1 MSLAVREV
9 LHDPLGR
16 ILFDPASVALVG
28 VSSDRTRTTGR
39 PLSFL
44 RRANFRGTVY
54 AVNRNRSRVQDER
67 AWPSLASLPEVPEQ
81 VFVMTPTDLVVD
93 TVQECVELGVGVVT
107 VLADGF
113 AESGPAGLAR
123 TNQLRKLIDGSATR
137 IVGPS
142 SLGVVNL
149 RNGLVLTAN
158 AVFAEAD
165 PLVGDI
171 LAVSQ
176 SGSMIGALVS
186 RGKALGVGFA
196 SLVSVGNEVDL
207 NVGEICAATLDDPA
221 IRGYAL
227 FLESITGADS
237 LHRFAAAA
245 AVAGRPV
252 VAYKLG
258 RSSAGAE
265 LAQSHT
271 GALVGEEEVSAAFLA
286 DCGIARVRTLD
297 GLIEGVSLARR
308 VPATASIRKPRVGV
322 VTSTGG
328 GAAMVV
334 DQLGVLGINVQPPSA
349 ETFAKL
355 AERGAPARTA
365 RIVDL
370 TLDGARYEVMR
381 AALATLTEAREHDA
395 LIVVVG
401 SSARLGP
408 ETAVRPIIEL
418 ADTGLPLAAFL
429 APDAPKATAALIA
442 AGVPCFRS
450 PESCADAVSAVFS
463 RRLRGG
469 VVTTQTRR
477 SGSPD
482 ATAPAA
488 TIERTLDENTA
499 YHVLDAI
506 GVPRVAT
513 AVITDDEVPELPF
526 GYPVVAKALSAAI
539 PHKTD
544 VGGVVLGIADAD
556 GLRESIR
563 AIRASVSSHRP
574 DLGPLPVLVEPM
586 VAGLAEVLVGYRIDP
601 QVGPIVLVAAGGE
614 LAEMYVDRSLRL
626 APVDLAT
633 AREMIGEV
641 RSLRVLEGFRRRPA
655 ADVEALARAIVS
667 LSHLAERPEMSE
679 LEINPLLVQTA
690 GQGVV
695 AVDTLARIREADPD
709 AADQEE
715 VAHDDSAGR
724 TTAGPLPG

>member
-1 MSLAVREV
+1 MSMALTSGTAAEAN
-9 LHDPLGR
+9 PLGR
-16 ILFDPASVALVG
+16 PLFNPASVALIG
-28 VSSDRTRTTGR
+28 ASNDATRTTGR
-39 PLSFL
+39 PLAFL
-44 RRANFRGTVY
+44 RRSGFRGAVY
-54 AVNRNRSRVQDER
+54 PVNRNRARVQDEQ
-67 AWPSLASLPEVPEQ
+67 AWPALAALPEVPDQ
-81 VFVMTPTDLVVD
+81 VFVMTPTDVVAD

-113 AESGPAGLAR
+113 TESGTSGWAR
-123 TNQLRKLIDGSATR
+123 TQQLRKLIGGSATR

-149 RNGLVLTAN
+149 RNGLMLTAN

-196 SLVSVGNEVDL
+196 SLVSVGSEVDL
-207 NVGEICAATLDDPA
+207 SVGEICAATLDDPD

-227 FLESITGADS
+227 FLESISGAGG
-237 LHRFAAAA
+237 LRRFAAAA
-245 AVAGRPV
+245 AAAGRPV

-271 GALVGEEEVSAAFLA
+271 GALAGEEEVSAAFLA

-297 GLIEGVSLARR
+297 GLIEGLSFARR
-308 VPATASIRKPRVGV
+308 VPAVPQRRAPRIGV

-334 DQLGVLGINVQPPSA
+334 DQLGVLGIDVQPPSA

-355 AERGAPARTA
+355 AERGAPARAA

-370 TLDGARYEVMR
+370 TLAGAQYEVMR
-381 AALATLTEAREHDA
+381 AALETLTEAREHDA

-401 SSARLGP
+401 SSARLQP

-418 ADTGLPLAAFL
+418 AGAGLPMAAFL
-429 APDAPKATAALIA
+429 APDAPQALAALTA
-442 AGVPCFRS
+442 AGVPCFRT

-463 RRLRGG
+463 RRLRE
-469 VVTTQTRR
+469 VAVTTAGAAANGAQPAGIAR
-477 SGSPD
+477 
-482 ATAPAA
+482 ATVDHVV
-488 TIERTLDENTA
+488 DENTA
-499 YHVLDAI
+499 YQVLDAI
-506 GVPRVAT
+506 GLRRAA
-513 AVITDDEVPELPF
+513 AVVIDGDEAPDLPF
-526 GYPVVAKALSAAI
+526 SYPVVAKVLSAEI

-556 GLRESIR
+556 GLRRAMSSIR
-563 AIRASVSSHRP
+563 HSVASHRP
-574 DLGPLPVLVEPM
+574 DLHLLPVLVEPM
-586 VAGLAEVLVGYRIDP
+586 LSGLAEVLIGYRIDP
-601 QVGPIVLVAAGGE
+601 EVGPIVLVAVGGE

-633 AREMIGEV
+633 AREMIAEV
-641 RSLRVLEGFRRRPA
+641 RPLRVLKGFRRRPA
-655 ADVEALARAIVS
+655 ADIDALARAIVS
-667 LSHLAERPEMSE
+667 LSHLTQRPEVRE
-679 LEINPLLVQTA
+679 LEVNPLLVQA
-690 GQGVV
+690 RGHGVV
-695 AVDTLARIREADPD
+695 AVDALVRIREPDPD
-709 AADQEE
+709 APLPEE
-715 VAHDDSAGR
+715 VA
-724 TTAGPLPG
+724 P